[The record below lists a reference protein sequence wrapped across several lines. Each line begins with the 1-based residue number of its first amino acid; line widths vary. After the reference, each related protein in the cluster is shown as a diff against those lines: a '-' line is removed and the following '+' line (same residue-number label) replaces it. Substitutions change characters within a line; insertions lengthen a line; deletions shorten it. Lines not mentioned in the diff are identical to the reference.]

1 MKALVLMRY
10 IFSALLTASL
20 LILPARAADPALIA
34 AAQKEGEVIW
44 YTAFI
49 VNQLVRPA
57 SDAFEKLYGV
67 KVKHIRANASDIAL
81 RIINEGKA
89 GKVQSDV
96 FDSTTGTAA
105 LKKAG
110 MVEKFIP
117 PNVAHFPKE
126 MLDPEGYW
134 VAVNS
139 YILAPAVN
147 TSMIPRDQWPK
158 TLEDFLDPRWQGKI
172 AWSTSLSSGGAPGF
186 IATVIK
192 EYGEAKGMDY
202 LRRLALQKPININ
215 AAARRVTD
223 QMIAGEFPLALQ
235 IFNNQP
241 VSSARQGAPVAWLPV
256 QPVTASLNGI
266 SVTKGA
272 PHPNAARLFV
282 EFMVSAEGQKI
293 VAANDYIPADPDT
306 PAADPDMK
314 PDGKSLRA
322 QYFNP
327 EELEAGMSG
336 WADVFNQLFR

>member
-1 MKALVLMRY
+1 MKSGYCAV
-10 IFSALLTASL
+10 ITAAVFSMAMLAA
-20 LILPARAADPALIA
+20 PAHAADPALIA
-34 AAQKEGEVIW
+34 AAKREGEVLW
-44 YTAFI
+44 YTGFI

-57 SDAFEKLYGV
+57 SEAFEKLYGV
-67 KVKHIRANASDIAL
+67 KVKHMRANASDIAL
-81 RIINEGKA
+81 RIINEGRA
-89 GKVQSDV
+89 GRVQADV

-110 MVEKFIP
+110 MVEKFLP
-117 PNVAHFPKE
+117 PNIGHFPKE
-126 MLDPEGYW
+126 LVDPEGYW

-139 YILAPAVN
+139 FILAPAVN
-147 TSMIPRDQWPK
+147 TSMVPREQWPK

-172 AWSTSLSSGGAPGF
+172 AWSTSLSSGGGPGF
-186 IATVIK
+186 IATVLK
-192 EYGEAKGMDY
+192 EFGEAKGMDY
-202 LRRLALQKPININ
+202 LRRLAQQKPININ

-241 VSSARQGAPVAWLPV
+241 VTSARQGAPVAWLPV

-293 VAANDYIPADPDT
+293 VAANDYIPADPNT
-306 PAADPDMK
+306 PATEPSMK
-314 PDGKSLRA
+314 PDGKILRA

-336 WADVFNQLFR
+336 WSEIFNSLFR

>member
-1 MKALVLMRY
+1 MKRALMAVTAMLG
-10 IFSALLTASL
+10 LLA
-20 LILPARAADPALIA
+20 PAAAADAALIA
-34 AAQKEGEVIW
+34 AAKKEGEVVW

-57 SDAFEKLYGV
+57 ADAFEKQYGI
-67 KVKHIRANASDIAL
+67 KVKHVRANASDIAL
-81 RIINEGKA
+81 RIVAEGKA
-89 GKVQSDV
+89 GRVQSDV

-117 PNVAHFPKE
+117 PNVSHWPKE
-126 MLDPEGYW
+126 MIDPEGYW

-147 TSMIPRDQWPK
+147 TSMVPREQWPK

-186 IATVIK
+186 IATVLR
-192 EYGEAKGMDY
+192 EYGEQKGMDY
-202 LRRLALQKPININ
+202 LRALAKQKPININ

-223 QMIAGEFPLALQ
+223 QMIAGEFPLGLQ

-241 VSSARQGAPVAWLPV
+241 VTSARQGAPVAWLPV
-256 QPVTASLNGI
+256 QPVTASINGI
-266 SVTKGA
+266 SMTKGA
-272 PHPNAARLFV
+272 PHPNAAKLFI
-282 EFMVSAEGQKI
+282 EFLVSPEGQKI
-293 VAANDYIPADPDT
+293 VAANDYIPASPDVPATDPE
-306 PAADPDMK
+306 MK
-314 PDGKSLRA
+314 PDGQKLRA

-327 EELEAGMSG
+327 EELEAGMPRWS
-336 WADVFNQLFR
+336 DIFNTLFR

>member
-1 MKALVLMRY
+1 MSRLSSLAAAIGALAFVHAPV
-10 IFSALLTASL
+10 SAD
-20 LILPARAADPALIA
+20 AADAALIA
-34 AAQKEGEVIW
+34 AAKKEGEVVW

-49 VNQLVRPA
+49 VNQLVRPV
-57 SDAFEKLYGV
+57 SDAFEKTYGV
-67 KVKHIRANASDIAL
+67 KVKYVRANASDIAL
-81 RIINEGKA
+81 RIIAEGKA
-89 GKVQSDV
+89 GRAQSDV

-117 PNVAHFPKE
+117 PNVGHFPKE
-126 MLDPEGYW
+126 MVDPEGYW

-139 YILAPAVN
+139 YVLAPAVN
-147 TSMIPRDQWPK
+147 TSLVPKDQWPK
-158 TLEDFLDPRWQGKI
+158 TLEDFLDPRWKGKI

-186 IATVIK
+186 IATVMK
-192 EYGEAKGMDY
+192 EYGEARGMDY
-202 LRRLALQKPININ
+202 LRRLAQQKPININ

-241 VSSARQGAPVAWLPV
+241 VTSARLGAPVAWLPV

-282 EFMVSAEGQKI
+282 EFMVSPEGQKL
-293 VAANDYIPADPDT
+293 VAANDYIPADPNT
-306 PAADPDMK
+306 PATDPAMK
-314 PDGKSLRA
+314 PDGKTLRA
-322 QYFNP
+322 QIFGP
-327 EELEAGMSG
+327 EELEAGMTG
-336 WADVFNQLFR
+336 WAEIFNSLFR